1 MSNFKFQKTVL
12 AVSTTAAMAGMLVGG
27 QAHAQAKVEQAS
39 IEVTAKIINSTC
51 VLDLGGTPSS
61 ATTAYKKTLDLGTFS
76 IANVSS
82 MALLTEIGQGVSVVL
97 SLKEANGTTAGCT
110 AISSGKWDVLIDLP
124 TTAYNTDTN
133 LLNNT
138 TTTGASGGM
147 SAVIKRQINNTGT
160 ASSVNFSAR
169 SPIGL
174 LVSGSTTGPN
184 LASSDKVT
192 VTAQMVRGYNTV
204 AAGIY
209 TAIVP
214 LTVVYK

>member
-1 MSNFKFQKTVL
+1 
-12 AVSTTAAMAGMLVGG
+12 MAGMLVGG
-27 QAHAQAKVEQAS
+27 QAFAQAKVEQAS
-39 IEVTAKIINSTC
+39 IEVTSKIINSTC
-51 VLDLGGTPSS
+51 VLDLGGTASS

-82 MALLTEIGQGVSVVL
+82 VSLLTEIGQGVSVVL
-97 SLKEANGTTAGCT
+97 SLKEGGTAGCS
-110 AISSGKWDVLIDLP
+110 AIGSGKWDVLIDLP

-138 TTTGASGGM
+138 TTSGASGGM
-147 SAVIKRQINNTGT
+147 SAVIKRLINNTGT

-174 LVSGSTTGPN
+174 LISGSTTGPN
-184 LASSDKVT
+184 LASTDKVT

>member
-1 MSNFKFQKTVL
+1 MSNFKFQKTFL
-12 AVSTTAAMAGMLVGG
+12 AVSATAAMAGMLVGG
-27 QAHAQAKVEQAS
+27 QAFAQAKVEQAS
-39 IEVTAKIINSTC
+39 IEVTSKIINSTC
-51 VLDLGGTPSS
+51 VLDLGGTASS

-82 MALLTEIGQGVSVVL
+82 VSLLTEIGQGVSVVL
-97 SLKEANGTTAGCT
+97 SLKEGGTAGCS
-110 AISSGKWDVLIDLP
+110 AIGSGKWDVLIDLP

-138 TTTGASGGM
+138 TTSGASGGM
-147 SAVIKRQINNTGT
+147 SAVIKRLINNTGT

-174 LVSGSTTGPN
+174 LISGSTTGPN
-184 LASSDKVT
+184 LASTDKVT